1 MYVRVNSRSNVRN
14 GNFREIAIL
23 WRSTPRSDL
32 NGYYTLCVVEHT
44 QLQRWRRERE
54 KERERKA
61 SLGSRLASCSKVS
74 SVKGRTEKEGE
85 SQLQL
90 LLSLVY
96 SFLFVRV
103 WFFRGS
109 SKVPFVYF
117 TADEKRKRGQAKPR
131 KAEQEREASMG
142 AREAVGEEAVS
153 TTASLAVA
161 HANKQGLFHK
171 VADVLG
177 KVANF
182 LGKPASAHAAS
193 VPGQVRSPGGGQT
206 NWAIVASDLLYMGA
220 TLLGSLFVLRLT
232 LSHLDPNRAAAKQA
246 KQRKKEIKQRLGRS
260 ITTNT
265 YEDVIACDV
274 INPDHLS
281 VSFDRI
287 GGLQTIK
294 ERLFELVILPLRRPD
309 LFARGNLLK
318 PVKGVLLYGPPGTGK
333 TMLAKA
339 IAKESNASFIN
350 VRAATLQSKWFGDAQ
365 KLVTAVFTLALK
377 LQPSIIFIDEIDS
390 MLGKRHSNEHEAVN
404 NMKTEFMALWDG
416 FTTDEYSQ
424 VMVLG
429 ATNRPWEVDEAVLR
443 RLPQSFL
450 VGLPDE
456 NQRIAILSK
465 MLEGEVMDESF
476 YAAQAM
482 KKLGKKTAGYS
493 GSDLKQ
499 LCTNAAYYPIRE
511 LLVAERKTPSAIGTI
526 HPRSLTMEDFI
537 QALDHSKP
545 TGAEAMKYMKTKVL
559 ENSYNQLG
567 MYFNQELDEEANEEE
582 DAAEDGKKQN
592 ASQDGEIKAFDPL
605 KMFKN
610 SK

>member
-1 MYVRVNSRSNVRN
+1 M
-14 GNFREIAIL
+14 A
-23 WRSTPRSDL
+23 
-32 NGYYTLCVVEHT
+32 
-44 QLQRWRRERE
+44 Q
-54 KERERKA
+54 
-61 SLGSRLASCSKVS
+61 
-74 SVKGRTEKEGE
+74 
-85 SQLQL
+85 
-90 LLSLVY
+90 
-96 SFLFVRV
+96 
-103 WFFRGS
+103 
-109 SKVPFVYF
+109 
-117 TADEKRKRGQAKPR
+117 
-131 KAEQEREASMG
+131 
-142 AREAVGEEAVS
+142 
-153 TTASLAVA
+153 
-161 HANKQGLFHK
+161 
-171 VADVLG
+171 
-177 KVANF
+177 
-182 LGKPASAHAAS
+182 
-193 VPGQVRSPGGGQT
+193 
-206 NWAIVASDLLYMGA
+206 
-220 TLLGSLFVLRLT
+220 
-232 LSHLDPNRAAAKQA
+232 LDPNKAAAKQA
-246 KQRKKEIKQRLGRS
+246 AQRKKEIKQRLGKS

-281 VSFDRI
+281 VSFNHI
-287 GGLQTIK
+287 GGLNAIK
-294 ERLFELVILPLRRPD
+294 ERLYELVILPLRRPD

-339 IAKESNASFIN
+339 IAKESNACFIN

-365 KLVTAVFTLALK
+365 KLVTAVFTLASK

-476 YAAQAM
+476 HKAQAM
-482 KKLGKKTAGYS
+482 SKLGKKTQGYS

-511 LLVAERKTPSAIGTI
+511 LLQAERKKPSSVGTMQ
-526 HPRSLTMEDFI
+526 PRSLTLLDFL
-537 QALDHSKP
+537 QALKHSKP
-545 TGAEAMKYMKTKVL
+545 TGEQALKYMKSKVM
-559 ENSYNQLG
+559 ESSYNQMG
-567 MYFNQELDEEANEEE
+567 MYFNDELDEEQEEQEEDEEE
-582 DAAEDGKKQN
+582 E
-592 ASQDGEIKAFDPL
+592 ASIRAFDPL
-605 KMFKN
+605 QLFKQRI